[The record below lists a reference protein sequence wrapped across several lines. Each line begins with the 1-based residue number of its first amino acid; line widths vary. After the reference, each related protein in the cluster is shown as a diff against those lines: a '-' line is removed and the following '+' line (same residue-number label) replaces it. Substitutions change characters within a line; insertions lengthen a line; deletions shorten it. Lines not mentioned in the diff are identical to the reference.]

1 MGHTRIGRLNRSRRW
16 REVVA
21 LYCAGADPT
30 QVADAVLYA
39 AEDGFHEN
47 RLFSDFG
54 YQKAVW
60 LLVQMGIAAQ
70 SGNFHEHMKKCG
82 ILLSSNA
89 SVQEL
94 NAKLGQAII
103 RSNWGQGVKSD
114 IAEFAKSA
122 LQKAVLSA
130 VDMERG
136 QVELPG
142 MPHRPDVSIF
152 NNFGSKE
159 NFAELNRRFASE
171 FMARGIE
178 SYLAKIAPNL
188 LGTNERVMSIHEMDA
203 AYKAIREHCYET
215 GIVERDYADQWLGL
229 HKYKLRD
236 MSDRLIEKHGTF
248 LIKKM
253 FKALRY
259 GKD

>member
-1 MGHTRIGRLNRSRRW
+1 MGHTRIGRLNRTRQW
-16 REVVA
+16 REVAA

-30 QVADAVLYA
+30 QVAEAVLNA
-39 AEDGFHEN
+39 AEGGFHEN
-47 RLFSDFG
+47 RLSEDFG
-54 YQKAVW
+54 YQKAIW

-70 SGNFHEHMKKCG
+70 SGNFHEHMEKCG
-82 ILLSSNA
+82 IHLSPNA

-94 NAKLGQAII
+94 NAKLAQAVI
-103 RSNWGQGVKSD
+103 RSNWEQGVKSD

-122 LQKAVLSA
+122 LQNAVLSA

-136 QVELPG
+136 QIELPG
-142 MPHRPDVSIF
+142 MPTRQDISIF
-152 NNFGSKE
+152 NNFGSRE

-188 LGTNERVMSIHEMDA
+188 LGKNEKVMSTHEMDA
-203 AYKAIREHCYET
+203 AYEAIRLHCYET
-215 GIVERDYADQWLGL
+215 GVVEKDYSDQWLGL
-229 HKYKLRD
+229 HKYKLKD
-236 MSDRLIEKHGTF
+236 MSDKLIKKHGTF
-248 LIKKM
+248 LVKKM